1 MLNFNKGL
9 LLSILIIIVLFTPTL
24 SAQSNVT
31 LDYDV
36 VVYSGQPSGVLAAVS
51 AARNGMSTLLVLKRD
66 NPGGLMTYGGL
77 NYLDLN
83 FDKNGQIL
91 NKGMFAEWYQKI
103 GRNQSFTFQK
113 ATQVFNQ
120 MISQAGVKVIKNT
133 NLERVCLEDNKIK
146 KILIKDSDDNYF
158 QVTADY
164 FIDAEQDGQLAFKAG
179 AEMFKFGSDINLKN
193 RFMAMTL
200 VLNIDNI
207 DISNLKK
214 DIKNNRYGPSYLKNN
229 HAYGF
234 KELGKLYKP
243 HHENVKLRGL
253 NIIFNE
259 NNNDKHHGSINA
271 LLIFNHNPLDKKERK
286 AAYNLAVAESKYVLK
301 FLKEN
306 LRGFE
311 NAKLTKPADELY
323 IRESRHLVA
332 ENIIQVE
339 DLLENK
345 IFDNTITLASYP
357 LDYQASEMDYQGFVL
372 FNPVLYGIPFDSLLS
387 VNISNLMVVS
397 RSNGLSSLAAA
408 SARVLPT
415 RMNSGAAAGKA
426 AALAHKNNI
435 SLKAL
440 NKDKQLIN
448 KIQTYM
454 DIDLEKY
461 NNQKPLIKKDKTYPY
476 LKELFNLGLIIGGY
490 QNDFGF
496 NNFITEYE
504 FGQLLIKGMNRRN
517 SPIFYEWVPG
527 SLETLTTL
535 NDLTKLNAYK
545 LILAASSHQVLKI
558 EEDNYLDYLQE
569 DELIP
574 ADFDKMVETNRK
586 LKRKEAYY
594 LIGYFLKQSPLPP
607 KLKRLRGFEI
617 DQ

>member
-1 MLNFNKGL
+1 MLNFKQGL
-9 LLSILIIIVLFTPTL
+9 LLSILIIIVLFTPTV
-24 SAQSNVT
+24 SAQSNVA

-36 VVYSGQPSGVLAAVS
+36 VVYSGQPAGVFAAVS
-51 AARNGMSTLLVLKRD
+51 AARNGLSTLLVLKRG

-83 FDKNGQIL
+83 FDKNGDIL
-91 NKGMFAEWYQKI
+91 NKSMFAEWYQKI
-103 GRNQSFTFQK
+103 GRNQSFTYQK

-120 MISQAGVKVIKNT
+120 MLSEAGVIVIKNS
-133 NLERVCLEDNKIK
+133 NLERVCLEDNEIK
-146 KILIKDSDDNYF
+146 RLLIKDSDDNYF

-164 FIDAEQDGQLAFKAG
+164 FIDADQDGQLAFKAG

-207 DISNLKK
+207 NIDLLKI
-214 DIKNNRYGPSYLKNN
+214 DIKSNRYGPSYIKNN

-234 KELGKLYKP
+234 KELGKIYQP

-259 NNNDKHHGSINA
+259 NNDGNHHGSINA

-301 FLKEN
+301 FLKDN

-311 NAKLTKPADELY
+311 NARIAKPADELY

-332 ENIIQVE
+332 ENIIKVE

-372 FNPVLYGIPFDSLLS
+372 FNPVVYGIPFDSLLP

-397 RSNGLSSLAAA
+397 RSTGISSLAAA

-426 AALAHKNNI
+426 TALAKKDNI
-435 SLKAL
+435 SLKEL
-440 NKDKQLIN
+440 NNDKRLIN
-448 KIQTYM
+448 EIQDYM
-454 DIDLEKY
+454 DIDIEKY
-461 NNQKPLIKKDKTYPY
+461 KNQTPLIKKDKTYPY

-490 QNDFGF
+490 QNDFRF
-496 NNFITEYE
+496 TNNITGYE
-504 FGQLLIKGMNRRN
+504 FGQLLIKGMNRRK

-535 NDLTKLNAYK
+535 NDLTKMAAYK

-558 EEDNYLDYLQE
+558 EQDNYLKYLKE
-569 DELIP
+569 DGLIP
-574 ADFDKMVETNRK
+574 PNFDKMVEKNRK
-586 LKRKEAYY
+586 LNRKEAYY

-607 KLKRLRGFEI
+607 KLERLRGFEVG
-617 DQ
+617 Q

>member
-158 QVTADY
+158 QVSADY

-440 NKDKQLIN
+440 NKDKHLIN
-448 KIQTYM
+448 EIQTYM
-454 DIDLEKY
+454 DIDIEKY
-461 NNQKPLIKKDKTYPY
+461 NNQKPLIEKDKTYPY

>member
-1 MLNFNKGL
+1 MLNFKQGL
-9 LLSILIIIVLFTPTL
+9 LLSILIIIVLFTPTV

-36 VVYSGQPSGVLAAVS
+36 VVYSGQPSGVFAAVS
-51 AARNGMSTLLVLKRD
+51 AARNGLSTLLVLKRD

-103 GRNQSFTFQK
+103 GRNQSFTYQK

-120 MISQAGVKVIKNT
+120 MLSEAGVIVIKNSS
-133 NLERVCLEDNKIK
+133 LERVCLEDKKIK
-146 KILIKDSDDNYF
+146 KLLIKDSDDNYF

-179 AEMFKFGSDINLKN
+179 AEMFRFGSDINLKN

-207 DISNLKK
+207 NINNLKI
-214 DIKNNRYGPSYLKNN
+214 DIKNNRYGPSYIKNN

-259 NNNDKHHGSINA
+259 NNNGNYHGSINA
-271 LLIFNHNPLDKKERK
+271 LLIFNHNPLDEKERK
-286 AAYNLAVAESKYVLK
+286 AAYNLAVAESQYVLE

-332 ENIIQVE
+332 ENIIEVE

-372 FNPVLYGIPFDSLLS
+372 FNPAVYGIPFDSLLP

-397 RSNGLSSLAAA
+397 RSTGISSLAAA

-415 RMNSGAAAGKA
+415 RMNSAAAAGKA
-426 AALAHKNNI
+426 AALAQTNNI
-435 SLKAL
+435 SLKEL
-440 NKDKQLIN
+440 NKDQQLISE
-448 KIQTYM
+448 IQNYM
-454 DIDLEKY
+454 DIDIEKY
-461 NNQKPLIKKDKTYPY
+461 ENQPPLIKKDKTYPY

-496 NNFITEYE
+496 ANNITEYE
-504 FGQLLIKGMNRRN
+504 FGQLLIKGMHRRN

-535 NDLTKLNAYK
+535 NDLTKMAAYK

-558 EEDNYLDYLQE
+558 EQDNYLIYLKE
-569 DELIP
+569 DGLIP
-574 ADFDKMVETNRK
+574 PNFDKMVKSNRK
-586 LKRKEAYY
+586 LNRKEAYY

-607 KLKRLRGFEI
+607 KLKRLRGFEVG
-617 DQ
+617 Q